1 MEDLKNII
9 IIVGCLVGGLLFFY
23 FYFFILPSMNEDI
36 DKDVLDNCL
45 PLQYDFNNSSLK
57 FEYMATQP

>member
-9 IIVGCLVGGLLFFY
+9 KIVGCLVGGLLFFY
-23 FYFFILPSMNEDI
+23 FYLFNLPSMNEDN

-45 PLQYDFNNSSLK
+45 PLQ
-57 FEYMATQP
+57 

>member
-9 IIVGCLVGGLLFFY
+9 KIVGCLVGGLLFFY

-45 PLQYDFNNSSLK
+45 PLQDDFK
-57 FEYMATQP
+57 EM